1 MDAEHIR
8 ELFSQFRPVEVRRM
22 FGGVGIIAD
31 GLTFAIGFEGV
42 IYLRADA
49 QMLPLLKQ
57 EGATPFVYPYAKGY
71 RKRRD
76 PDKSPFWRMPER
88 LYDDPEE
95 AARFAQLALD
105 AARRKKA
112 VKPKAVK
119 PKAPKPKAAKSKAA
133 RAKQPAKK
141 PVAKAIAARK
151 KASKPKKPAKSPAR
165 RTVAAKR
172 SSR

>member
-1 MDAEHIR
+1 MDADHIR

-22 FGGVGIIAD
+22 FGGVGIMAD
-31 GLTFAIGFEGV
+31 GLTFAIAFEGV

-49 QMLPLLKQ
+49 ELLPLLKD
-57 EGATPFVYPYAKGY
+57 EGATPFVYPYAKGN
-71 RKRRD
+71 RPRRD
-76 PDKSPFWRMPER
+76 PDRSPFWRMPER

-112 VKPKAVK
+112 GKPKAK
-119 PKAPKPKAAKSKAA
+119 PRAKARPKAPVKTPAKKSLPKAAAKAA
-133 RAKQPAKK
+133 
-141 PVAKAIAARK
+141 AARK
-151 KASKPKKPAKSPAR
+151 KPAARKRPSKSGR
-165 RTVAAKR
+165 RNAAATR